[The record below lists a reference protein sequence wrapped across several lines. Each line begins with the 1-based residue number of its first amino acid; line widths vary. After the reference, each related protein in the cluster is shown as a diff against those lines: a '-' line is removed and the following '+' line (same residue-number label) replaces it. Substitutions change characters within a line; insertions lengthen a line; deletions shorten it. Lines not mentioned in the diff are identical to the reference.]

1 MWIVEVNILGRRFTH
16 EVHDRRG
23 AFAISP
29 SAVQLR
35 LSALRHLKP
44 RTAA

>member
-1 MWIVEVNILGRRFTH
+1 MWIVEINILGRRFTH
-16 EVHDRRG
+16 QVHDRRA
-23 AFAISP
+23 AFAITPLSVHP
-29 SAVQLR
+29 R